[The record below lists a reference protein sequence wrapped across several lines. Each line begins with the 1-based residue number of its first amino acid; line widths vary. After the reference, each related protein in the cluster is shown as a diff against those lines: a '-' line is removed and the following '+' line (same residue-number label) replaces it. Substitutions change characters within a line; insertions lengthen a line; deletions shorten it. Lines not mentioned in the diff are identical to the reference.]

1 MKTPRLVAA
10 LLATAAPALAALN
23 SGIIV
28 LPLTTTRTA
37 PAVTLVLP
45 ADYLCATVTL
55 RTTTK
60 DIDRQSSAMRSAVR
74 LVTETIEKAPRFQ
87 LHQGAARFAGPPGPL
102 YSPQKGSDPA
112 VLQTDLRILAPLQGT
127 DDIFESLRQLRRF
140 IGGISPGENVELVIV
155 SVSVAVND
163 PEQYRSRLLGLM
175 AEQTRSVQQ
184 TFATRTTIIDGLQNP
199 VIVRQ
204 VDDSHVELSIDY
216 QISAT
221 IETR

>member
-1 MKTPRLVAA
+1 MKTPRLVAL
-10 LLATAAPALAALN
+10 LLASASSVFAGLNTAT
-23 SGIIV
+23 IV
-28 LPLTTTRTA
+28 LPISTTRTA
-37 PAVTLVLP
+37 PAITLVLP
-45 ADYLCATVTL
+45 ADYLCAVVTV

-60 DIDRQSSAMRSAVR
+60 DIDKQSSAMRTAVR
-74 LVTETIEKAPRFQ
+74 RLTETIEKAPRFQ
-87 LHQGAARFAGPPGPL
+87 LHQGAARFAGAPGPL
-102 YSPQKGSDPA
+102 YSPQNGSDPA
-112 VLQTDLRILAPLQGT
+112 VLQTDLRILAPLQGS

-140 IGGISPGENVELVIV
+140 ISSLTPGENAELILV

-184 TFATRTTIIDGLQNP
+184 TFGTRTTIIDGLQNP